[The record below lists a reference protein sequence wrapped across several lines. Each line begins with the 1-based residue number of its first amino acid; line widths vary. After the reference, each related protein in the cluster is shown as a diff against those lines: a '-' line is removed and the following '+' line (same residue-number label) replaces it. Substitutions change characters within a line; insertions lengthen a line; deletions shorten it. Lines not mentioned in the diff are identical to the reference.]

1 MSLIAFDG
9 QLSVPRTF
17 SFDELRALPAQVS
30 ERSMLLG
37 GRAIAGVR
45 IGTILDTLGVKPWT
59 RFAVVRAEDGYA
71 ANIPLELVHD
81 CLLVYAVGNAPLP
94 VELGGPFRFLTRGV
108 DRCSNVKHVAAIGF
122 HEAAVDVEH
131 HCPHAIARRAGNL
144 VALPRGQS

>member
-17 SFDELRALPAQVS
+17 SFDELRGLAAQVI

-45 IGTILDTLGVKPWT
+45 IGTIINELGVKPWT
-59 RFAVVRAEDGYA
+59 RFAVVRGEDGYA
-71 ANIPLELVHD
+71 ANIPVELVHD
-81 CLLVYAVGNAPLP
+81 CLLVYAVGSAPLP
-94 VELGGPFRFLTRGV
+94 VELGGPFRFLTRGA
-108 DRCSNVKHVAAIGF
+108 DRCSNVKHVTAIGF
-122 HEAAVDVEH
+122 SEAAVEVEH

-144 VALPRGQS
+144 IVLPGAQS

>member
-17 SFDELRALPAQVS
+17 SFAELSALAAQVV

-37 GRAIAGVR
+37 GRAIVGVR
-45 IGTILDTLGVKPWT
+45 IGAIIDQLGVKSWA

-81 CLLVYAVGNAPLP
+81 CLLVYAVGTAPLP
-94 VELGGPFRFLTRGV
+94 VELGGPFRFLTRGA
-108 DRCSNVKHVAAIGF
+108 DRCSNVKHVTAIGF
-122 HEAAVDVEH
+122 SERGVDVAH
-131 HCPHAIARRAGNL
+131 HCPHAIARRAGML
-144 VALPRGQS
+144 GVLPGGQS